1 MTTSLSLKHWILA
14 ELCNSTD
21 ELTTDMGSVLDGN
34 DAVREGLIDELGSL
48 GDAIAA
54 LYRMIENQ

>member
-1 MTTSLSLKHWILA
+1 M
-14 ELCNSTD
+14 CNSTD

-34 DAVREGLIDELGSL
+34 DAVREGLIDATGSL

-54 LYRMIENQ
+54 LYRMIENQK